1 MPDALSDD
9 ELAAYFALRRASD
22 RLTHAVASQL
32 LGFGLTEVQ
41 FTILAQ
47 LGAAADGL
55 AMSQLARAIT
65 GSKSGLT
72 YQISKLADRGLVAR
86 VPDADDERS
95 IRVVL
100 TDDGKALLKRALPA
114 HVLLVREL
122 FLDRLGSLDVATLRR
137 ALDDIAT

>member
-22 RLTHAVASQL
+22 RLTQAVTAQL

-47 LGAAADGL
+47 LGAASDGL
-55 AMSQLARAIT
+55 PMSQLARAIT

-72 YQISKLADRGLVAR
+72 YQIGKLADRGLVTRA
-86 VPDADDERS
+86 PDIDDERS
-95 IRVVL
+95 IRVFL
-100 TDDGKALLKRALPA
+100 TEDGEALLEQALPA
-114 HVLLVREL
+114 HVSLVRDL
-122 FLDRLGSLDVATLRR
+122 FLQRLGDLDAATLLRALNDVA
-137 ALDDIAT
+137 A